1 MESWEQ
7 ERKQII
13 REHKNL
19 NATQLRGLLSAR
31 RAAREEA
38 EEKVRAAAPSLIA
51 ALADLVGEKDITDT
65 GMCYHC
71 GRDYLG
77 EENAPVEFCPAD
89 DCAGNIARAAIAKAK
104 GQTT

>member
-38 EEKVRAAAPSLIA
+38 EEKVRAAALKLLEACESIL
-51 ALADLVGEKDITDT
+51 
-65 GMCYHC
+65 
-71 GRDYLG
+71 
-77 EENAPVEFCPAD
+77 
-89 DCAGNIARAAIAKAK
+89 ARAYLKS
-104 GQTT
+104 